1 MRHAKLFAA
10 EFIGTFLLL
19 VVGLGIGFSEAGSVL
34 GIALA
39 LGFTVMVVSALVGPV
54 SGAHINPAVTIGLA
68 LARKVDRDKVPT
80 YLVAQFL
87 GGVAGASVAYVI
99 ARGQNGGFSPNES
112 NFGISG
118 WESVGGYD
126 WLSMMIT
133 VSLLTAVVV
142 AIYVATRSR
151 DVSGP
156 HAAMAAGLAYT
167 VTTIVGVGVVGVSV
181 NPALSF
187 GTAVF
192 AGGDAMTEV
201 WLVMLFAVV
210 GAVLGVLGFLAIDDA
225 SLEDTMLG
233 DSALARKAR
242 DIADTAFNKTASTVA
257 GAAGKVGDVAGSVK
271 DKVKGDD
278 DDD

>member
-10 EFIGTFLLL
+10 EFIGTMLLL
-19 VVGLGIGFSEAGSVL
+19 VVGLGVGFSNAGSVL
-34 GIALA
+34 GVALT

-87 GGVAGASVAYVI
+87 GGIAGAFIAYVI
-99 ARGQNGGFSPNES
+99 ARGRDGGFSPDES

-126 WLSMMIT
+126 WFSMIIA
-133 VSLLTAVVV
+133 VSLLTSVVV

-156 HAAMAAGLAYT
+156 NAAMASGFAYAVTTYVGLA
-167 VTTIVGVGVVGVSV
+167 VVGVSV

-187 GTAVF
+187 GTAIF

-210 GAVLGVLGFLAIDDA
+210 GAVLGVLCFLAIDDS
-225 SLEDTMLG
+225 SLEDTVLG

-242 DIADTAFNKTASTVA
+242 DMADTAFNKTASTVSD
-257 GAAGKVGDVAGSVK
+257 AAGKVGDAAGSVK
-271 DKVKGDD
+271 DKVTGDD
-278 DDD
+278 D

>member
-19 VVGLGIGFSEAGSVL
+19 VVGVGIGFSEAGSVL
-34 GIALA
+34 GLALA

-68 LARKVDRDKVPT
+68 LARKVDLDKVPT

-87 GGVAGASVAYVI
+87 GGIGGAFVAYVI
-99 ARGQNGGFSPNES
+99 ARGRDGGFSPDES

-118 WESVGGYD
+118 WESIGGYD
-126 WLSMMIT
+126 WFSMIIA
-133 VSLLTAVVV
+133 VSLLTSVVV

-156 HAAMAAGLAYT
+156 HAALAGGLAYT
-167 VTTIVGVGVVGVSV
+167 VTTLVGVGVVGVSV

-187 GTAVF
+187 GTAIF

-210 GAVLGVLGFLAIDDA
+210 GAVLGVLCFLAIDDS

-233 DSALARKAR
+233 QSALARKAR
-242 DIADTAFNKTASTVA
+242 DMADTAFNKTASTVS

-271 DKVKGDD
+271 DKVTGDD
-278 DDD
+278 D